1 MNASSTSQLGTSIK
15 AAISKLAALAIV
27 AVVVVGV
34 WNWVVRPLAARLNDA
49 QDRIEAQR
57 VLLGRL
63 IAKAKDDAAA
73 INQQT
78 LAPTGTAEGSFLP
91 GENDSIRI
99 SGLQSVLNTAA
110 RTANIRLASTR
121 TLEEA
126 ERAGVRLLGV
136 QTQLSTDLEQLQKF
150 LFNLEKQQPNLLVDA
165 LHIARSPQAAGQ
177 GLAALDVTLSVYG
190 AVPALAEPSGKA
202 QAEPSTKAQADAAPQ
217 APAAPAIMDQP

>member
-1 MNASSTSQLGTSIK
+1 MTGISTRQLGPAIK
-15 AAISKLAALAIV
+15 TTISKLAALAILAVLV
-27 AVVVVGV
+27 AGV
-34 WNWVVRPLAARLNDA
+34 WNWVVRPLAARLNGA

-78 LAPTGTAEGSFLP
+78 LAPTGTAERSFLP

-121 TLEEA
+121 TLESA

-150 LFNLEKQQPNLLVDA
+150 LFSLEKQQPNLLVDA
-165 LHIARSPQAAGQ
+165 LHVARSPQAAGQ

-190 AVPALAEPSGKA
+190 AAPALAEPSGKI
-202 QAEPSTKAQADAAPQ
+202 QAEPSTKPQADADAEEPG
-217 APAAPAIMDQP
+217 APANMDQP